1 MALDAHIAGAVET
14 VIIIEPDRE
23 VAVVFPYAILAHEI
37 DTFLVYEGAI
47 IYIQNFVS
55 RFHQHADFH
64 RDKVEY
70 PSGVAHL

>member
-14 VIIIEPDRE
+14 VIVIEPYRE
-23 VAVVFPYAILAHEI
+23 VSVVFPYAILSHEI
-37 DTFLVYEGAI
+37 DTFLMYEGAI